1 VALKCTEPSLTQP
14 SGGFFP
20 FALRNYLAFRF
31 GLAFPEPT
39 MDRLDSKFVEKVRP
53 PCSKCARP
61 LILTRSEPGK
71 PGFDLRTY
79 YCAACEDTEV
89 VIVPI

>member
-1 VALKCTEPSLTQP
+1 
-14 SGGFFP
+14 
-20 FALRNYLAFRF
+20 
-31 GLAFPEPT
+31 